1 MFSLLRASKKFQVF
15 KREVEDEGEGDGGDN
30 PDKDKEFVEK
40 DHDVS
45 SSSSDESGEPEEE
58 IESTTVDDSSLG
70 DVLPGSSSAL
80 IIVSPVAICCLGIF
94 SGLKRIKNLVRFN
107 KSSTSLSSLTDQ
119 PHPYLDHFEESL
131 VCLLSQNITLHCTWT
146 SFD

>member
-15 KREVEDEGEGDGGDN
+15 KREVEEEGEGDGGDN

-58 IESTTVDDSSLG
+58 IESTTIDDSSLG
-70 DVLPGSSSAL
+70 DVLPGSYAVL
-80 IIVSPVAICCLGIF
+80 IIISPVAICCNMLNIF
-94 SGLKRIKNLVRFN
+94 RTEAHKESG
-107 KSSTSLSSLTDQ
+107 
-119 PHPYLDHFEESL
+119 
-131 VCLLSQNITLHCTWT
+131 
-146 SFD
+146 SFQ